1 MEELKLRKQEL
12 NKMLLVSLKEVEKI
26 RCAIEETDS
35 DILQLKVK
43 DQEIPQFK
51 GTNKQLKDIFE
62 DFANIFNP
70 KNYKL

>member
-1 MEELKLRKQEL
+1 MEELELRKQEL
-12 NKMLLVSLKEVEKI
+12 NKMLLSALKDVEKI

-35 DILQLKVK
+35 DILRLKVK
-43 DQEIPQFK
+43 AQEIPQFR

-70 KNYKL
+70 KNCKL